1 MSKSLTD
8 LGRSRSMDDQ
18 ENIKRIQQVDSRTRK
33 IIKIGRCYVER
44 NVCDEREEEWK
55 QIRSDM
61 EAGSGAT
68 QVNVST
74 VFSGEHKA
82 SMALIMQELKKELQ
96 NQGDAVA
103 EFEKQDWDDQ
113 QEYVA
118 QGWCEGLEFAIKLI
132 ERHNK

>member
-18 ENIKRIQQVDSRTRK
+18 ENIKRIQQVDNRTRK
-33 IIKIGRCYVER
+33 IIKIGQRSA
-44 NVCDEREEEWK
+44 CDGREEEWK

-118 QGWCEGLEFAIKLI
+118 QGWCEALTFAIKQI
-132 ERHNK
+132 ERHTK

>member
-8 LGRSRSMDDQ
+8 LGRSRNVNDQ
-18 ENIKRIQQVDSRTRK
+18 ENIRRIREVDSRTRK
-33 IIKIGRCYVER
+33 IKTGREQ
-44 NVCDEREEEWK
+44 EWE
-55 QIRSDM
+55 QIHSQM
-61 EAGSGAT
+61 KAGSGAT

-118 QGWCEGLEFAIKLI
+118 QGGCEALEFAIKSI
-132 ERHNK
+132 EGHNK